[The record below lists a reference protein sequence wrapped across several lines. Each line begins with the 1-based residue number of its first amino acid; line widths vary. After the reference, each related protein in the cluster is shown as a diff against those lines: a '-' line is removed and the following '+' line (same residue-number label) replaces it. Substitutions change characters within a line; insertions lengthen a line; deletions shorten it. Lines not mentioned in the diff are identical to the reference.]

1 MRKRGKNKGFTLIE
15 VIIALAIL
23 AVALSPLIAN
33 FVVSSKMN
41 LKSRKN
47 LNAMNLA
54 QDMMEGIRAY
64 SASELRNLLENAAAP
79 TTPTS
84 IVGTVLPAN
93 TTYDSCTADLTG
105 APNLYKYTISNI
117 QTVSNNQIAAGKGN
131 DKTNTYNVD
140 VELTADTAVYDGK
153 DMASIA
159 SVDQYWN
166 PVYTMSE
173 APEDS
178 EATAIDAIYEKV
190 KDNPAASGKTKDT
203 LKNDIRR
210 EIRLNTKVTTDAG
223 TGNKAYSTTIEV
235 VHSIRSEKYG
245 DWGINP
251 SNDADVSNAT
261 YSSGQRNISK
271 AAASDCPTAIY
282 LYYTGLS
289 AKPGNRNDYDT
300 IKITNRTE
308 QDVTVYLIRT
318 QVRGEATSLEAYNQ
332 SYRCRVDLEAKREDG
347 NIINGTDPG
356 WIYLVTNVRYHLNY
370 GEELNK
376 RNKNEDDDDIPL
388 PAEVTSYYDRD
399 RANIYYNTTANMIV
413 ESDYQQCVS
422 DGYRKSD
429 QGLLYKVRLT
439 ISDANSG
446 EVMATYDGGTV
457 N

>member
-79 TTPTS
+79 TKTS

-117 QTVSNNQIAAGKGN
+117 QTVSNNQIAAGAGN
-131 DKTNTYNVD
+131 DKTNTYNVL
-140 VELTADTAVYDGK
+140 VELTADTALYDGK

-376 RNKNEDDDDIPL
+376 RNKDEKNDNIL
-388 PAEVTSYYDRD
+388 PDGVTSHYDRD